1 MHSAVVN
8 QGPETH
14 FGEGKNND
22 HDRGVLRGHEKHG
35 SNY

>member
-8 QGPETH
+8 QWLETL

-22 HDRGVLRGHEKHG
+22 HDRGVLHDHEKHG
-35 SNY
+35 SNH